1 MSALRRWTYRIAL
14 ALVVGLALLF
24 GMFNGRLVELDFVL
38 AVWQLPLGVALLAFL
53 FIGVLIGGV
62 AVWLDQKL
70 RSARTPS

>member
-1 MSALRRWTYRIAL
+1 MSALRRWTYRLAL

-24 GMFNGRLVELDFVL
+24 GMFNGRLVELDFVV
-38 AVWQLPLGVALLAFL
+38 AVWQLPLGVALLGFL

-70 RSARTPS
+70 HAARTPS